1 MVLGIYYELMT
12 LINGCVRIDAM
23 MASDSVRFSLEI
35 QSLSLPPFSFFL
47 SLLFIS
53 FPSHLRILSMAAA
66 QVPASSGGGSHDSG
80 GEQSPRSNNVREQER
95 FLPIANISRIMKKAL
110 PANAKVA
117 KDAKETVQECVSEF
131 ISFITSEA
139 SDKCQKEKR
148 KTINGDDLLW
158 AMATL
163 GFEDYIDPLK
173 IYLTK
178 YREGDSKGSGSAKG
192 GETFAKKDVQP
203 GPNSQVEYMFYLAH
217 QGSFSQGVYYGN
229 SQSQSQAHMMASD
242 GRQ

>member
-1 MVLGIYYELMT
+1 
-12 LINGCVRIDAM
+12 
-23 MASDSVRFSLEI
+23 MADGRAAG
-35 QSLSLPPFSFFL
+35 SFG
-47 SLLFIS
+47 
-53 FPSHLRILSMAAA
+53 
-66 QVPASSGGGSHDSG
+66 VPGSPGGGGSHDSG
-80 GEQSPRSNNVREQER
+80 GDQSPRSSVREQDR

-110 PANAKVA
+110 PANGKIA

-173 IYLTK
+173 VYLAR
-178 YREGDSKGSGSAKG
+178 YREMEGDTKGSAKG
-192 GETFAKKDVQP
+192 ADGSARKDAPLPNP
-203 GPNSQVEYMFYLAH
+203 GSQLAH
-217 QGSFSQGVYYGN
+217 QISFTQGMNYGS
-229 SQSQSQAHMMASD
+229 SQSRAQHMMVLPIPGTD
-242 GRQ
+242 